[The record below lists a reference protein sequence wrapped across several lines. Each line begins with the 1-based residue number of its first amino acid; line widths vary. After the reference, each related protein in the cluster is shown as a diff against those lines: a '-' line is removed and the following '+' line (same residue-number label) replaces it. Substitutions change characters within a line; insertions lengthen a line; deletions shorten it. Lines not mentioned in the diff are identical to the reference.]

1 MEKRLEL
8 FVPYGKNVVSQSDR
22 VKLTLKRWQ
31 EMKQAVVMTPKIIAY
46 NQQKGVQLIY
56 DLFLWI

>member
-22 VKLTLKRWQ
+22 VKLTLKGWQ